1 MAFVMVLSYSRHLF
15 LRFYLNSA
23 MANFLRGHVDSFAY
37 FDSVPRVVLYDNL
50 KSAVLERR
58 DQAIHFNPTLLE
70 LTAHYQPGVYGRP
83 GRHGGKPVQATKL
96 HCQRRA
102 CLGKLRW
109 PRKIRQVVKVYST
122 AERRIELT
130 DEQTRLP
137 ERFSPEFRELH
148 IETRHTDDQVAV
160 DTFFIGHLKGVGN
173 GRF

>member
-1 MAFVMVLSYSRHLF
+1 M
-15 LRFYLNSA
+15 
-23 MANFLRGHVDSFAY
+23 
-37 FDSVPRVVLYDNL
+37 
-50 KSAVLERR
+50 
-58 DQAIHFNPTLLE
+58 
-70 LTAHYQPGVYGRP
+70 
-83 GRHGGKPVQATKL
+83 
-96 HCQRRA
+96 
-102 CLGKLRW
+102 
-109 PRKIRQVVKVYST
+109 YST